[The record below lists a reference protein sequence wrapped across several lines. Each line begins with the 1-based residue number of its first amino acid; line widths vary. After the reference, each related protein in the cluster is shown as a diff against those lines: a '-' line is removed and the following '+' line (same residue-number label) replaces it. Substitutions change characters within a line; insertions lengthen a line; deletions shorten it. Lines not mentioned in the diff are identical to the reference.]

1 MGVSTVVI
9 GKFREESQ
17 HAGKSLTYEGGTYRI
32 DDEAAVTLLQ
42 VREADLSAELEWV
55 DDRTRARHLGLAD
68 DGSSPG
74 VASAPLVGGKGK
86 RPTGEQIRIVLYI
99 TVGILAAL
107 AMFVFAPANNEDQ
120 TAPQEVGWVKV
131 LSLSGSVSVVS
142 EPLELKG
149 ADQRVN
155 WTGAPIDSGADAQ
168 ATFRLVPIEPING
181 STAPVP
187 AGTVVVQAGSK
198 ASDSILLKAAPG
210 RYRLEVEAANCE
222 WSVSVWDRE

>member
-1 MGVSTVVI
+1 VSTVVI
-9 GKFREESQ
+9 GKFREESE

-42 VREADLSAELEWV
+42 IKEADSRGELEWV
-55 DDRTRARHLGLAD
+55 DDRSRARHLGLTD
-68 DGSSPG
+68 DGSPPG
-74 VASAPLVGGKGK
+74 AASAPLAGGEEK

-99 TVGILAAL
+99 AIGVLAAL

-120 TAPQEVGWVKV
+120 TATQEVGWIKV

-149 ADQRVN
+149 AEQRVN
-155 WTGAPIDSGADAQ
+155 LTGAPIDSGADAQ
-168 ATFRLVPIEPING
+168 ATVRVVPVEPING

-187 AGTVVVQAGSK
+187 AGTIVAQGGSK
-198 ASDSILLKAAPG
+198 AGDSLFLEAAPG
-210 RYRLEVEAANCE
+210 RYRLEVVATNCE
-222 WSVSVWDRE
+222 WSVSVWDKE